1 MKFIKKKLPFK
12 IVATFVLLLCIGCEK
27 ESSFTINI
35 QNTINAPQVLH
46 GINKLTDFAEKNT
59 VTIAQNNDALI
70 IKTVLDS
77 SALKTEAFSINSND
91 NLVTVT
97 GGDATG
103 IMYGLLDIKEQ
114 IASGNKA
121 IENKDEA
128 PNLAFRAL
136 KFNLPWEAYRS
147 SKTLEAHTETCKDT
161 LFWRDFLD
169 MMAENRFNKLTL
181 WNLHPFSRMVK
192 TEKYPEACSL
202 SDEEM
207 NRWETLWHT
216 LFRMAKDRGIETYM
230 VNWNIFVS
238 KEFAEHHKVSHIS
251 IKKETHVGV
260 GDTSEVVK
268 DYMRECVRETIDKYP
283 NLTGLGITLGEGMGG
298 MTAEEREEWILETV
312 VEGARQAKRKI
323 KFIHRVPLSAGT
335 GSGGSTDVS
344 VEKLTRRTLD
354 TLTCFDGPINIELK
368 FNWSHGHSTPKLVK
382 VHGGEL
388 KDTYWNPLPENYYL
402 AWMIRNE
409 DFFIL
414 RWGQPDFIRQH
425 IAENLHPYVNGYYVG
440 SETYIPAK
448 DYITSLKGASTTYAF
463 ERQWMFYKVW
473 GHLLYNPDTP
483 DSYFIQAFENR
494 FPSHGKALFEAQSKA
509 SKVPLIIASFWN
521 AKWDFTLYSE
531 GMLGFNDGPPAVKL
545 LSLQTLANRT
555 PMDPRYTGIKEFVD
569 TGKKTVLGKITPIQL
584 ADSLS
589 VFCNEALRIVQPINY
604 ETNTDLLYEKADIQ
618 AWAYLGLYFSDK
630 LKSAVAYQR
639 YLNTEKEI
647 FHQEAVTCLESA
659 TKNWSKLV
667 DVTKPVYQPVP
678 IEHKGYRV
686 KSNLFH
692 WSIVQEE
699 VEAEL
704 KWLKILDLK
713 SIKELN

>member
-1 MKFIKKKLPFK
+1 MKFIQKNLSLLIIAFM
-12 IVATFVLLLCIGCEK
+12 VLVLCIGCKK
-27 ESSFTINI
+27 ESAFTINI
-35 QNTINAPQVLH
+35 QNTINSPQVLH
-46 GINKLTDFAEKNT
+46 GIDKLIDFSEKNT
-59 VTIAQNNDALI
+59 ITIAKNKDALI

-77 SALKTEAFSINSND
+77 SALKPEAFSIRAHD

-114 IASGNKA
+114 LATGNRTIK
-121 IENKDEA
+121 NKEEV

-147 SKTLEAHTETCKDT
+147 SKTLREHTQTCKDT

-207 NRWETLWHT
+207 KTWETLWHT

-238 KEFAEHHKVSHIS
+238 KEFAEHHKVSQIS

-260 GDTSEVVK
+260 GDTSEIVK
-268 DYMRECVRETIDKYP
+268 DYMRECVRATIDKYP
-283 NLTGLGITLGEGMGG
+283 DLTGLGITLGEGMGG
-298 MTAEEREEWILETV
+298 MTAEKREKWVLETV

-323 KFIHRVPLSAGT
+323 KFIHRVPLSAGM

-344 VEKLTRRTLD
+344 VERLTRRTLD

-388 KDTYWNPLPENYYL
+388 KDTYWNPMPKNYYL

-425 IAENLHPYVNGYYVG
+425 IAENVHPYVNGYYVG

-448 DYITSLKGASTTYAF
+448 DFITSLDGASAKYAF

-473 GHLLYNPDTP
+473 GHLLYNPSTP
-483 DSYFIQAFENR
+483 DTYFIKAFENR
-494 FPSHGKALFEAQSKA
+494 FPNYGKDLFEGQSKA
-509 SKVPLIIASFWN
+509 SKVPLIIASYWN

-545 LSLQTLANRT
+545 LSLKTLANRT
-555 PMDPRYTGIKEFVD
+555 PMDPRYVGVKEFIES
-569 TGKKTVLGKITPIQL
+569 GKNVAPGKITPIQL
-584 ADSLS
+584 ADSLN
-589 VFCNEALRIVQPINY
+589 VFCNEALKIVEPIY
-604 ETNTDLLYEKADIQ
+604 PETDIDLLYEKSDIQ

-630 LKSAVAYQR
+630 LKSAVAYQQ
-639 YLNTEKEI
+639 YVNTKNKV
-647 FHQEAVTCLESA
+647 FHQEAILWLEKA

-667 DVTKPVYQPVP
+667 DVTKPVYQPVT

-686 KSNLFH
+686 DSNVFH

-704 KWLKILDLK
+704 HWLKALDIK